1 MREGDII
8 LSVDNVEVSTVKQF
22 QAQVAKA
29 DKGKAPINLVVKRDD
44 MVSFVLIKPA
54 GDPGPPSLGA
64 IQRWLVGHT
73 GLRNP
78 KPVPAGRPKPGRR

>member
-1 MREGDII
+1 MRVESASGGAAAKAGLREGDII

-44 MVSFVLIKPA
+44 MVSFVLIKP
-54 GDPGPPSLGA
+54 S
-64 IQRWLVGHT
+64 R
-73 GLRNP
+73 
-78 KPVPAGRPKPGRR
+78 